1 VVSGVSGVSGVSVLS
16 EPAARVLLV
25 EDDVSLSEGI
35 VAALRLEGYEVRA
48 LGDGSDFDGSVESF
62 RPDIVLLDVYLPGPL
77 NGFDLGARTKSLTD
91 VPMVFLTA
99 ADTLEERLSGFD
111 LGADDYIVKPFAV
124 AELLSRVRVIL
135 RRAGRLNSPTRQI
148 RDLVVDEATRTVM
161 RNKDRVDLTRTEFD
175 LLLVFVRSPGKVF
188 SKTQLLAQVWGF
200 DEFDP
205 NLVEVYVSSLR
216 RKLEAHGPRL
226 LFTERGRGY
235 VIRG

>member
-1 VVSGVSGVSGVSVLS
+1 
-16 EPAARVLLV
+16 
-25 EDDVSLSEGI
+25 
-35 VAALRLEGYEVRA
+35 
-48 LGDGSDFDGSVESF
+48 
-62 RPDIVLLDVYLPGPL
+62 
-77 NGFDLGARTKSLTD
+77 
-91 VPMVFLTA
+91 MVFLTA

-135 RRAGRLNSPTRQI
+135 RRAGRLDSPTRQI

-161 RNKDRVDLTRTEFD
+161 RNKDRVELTRTEFD
-175 LLLVFVRSPGKVF
+175 LLLVLVRSPGKVF